1 MSFAAGRTRW
11 CRSASGSAV
20 LLMLRWRLQ
29 KGMFMVRKLF
39 RTEEA
44 ETSRVEAF
52 SDGVL
57 AIVITLLVLDI
68 KVPQTA
74 DSDAALWQAILQ
86 RLPMIGA
93 WMVSFFFVL
102 VFWVAHHTLFYQ
114 IEKTDRGLLW
124 LNGLFLLAI
133 SFSPFPTALAGEH
146 PGATPAVFLL
156 SLVMFLAAA
165 FFAAYSDPRGR
176 RGVAT
181 AIVRLLALSQESA
194 STPMGREDL
203 GAAARRGLREAWQS

>member
-1 MSFAAGRTRW
+1 
-11 CRSASGSAV
+11 
-20 LLMLRWRLQ
+20 
-29 KGMFMVRKLF
+29 MVRNLF

-68 KVPQTA
+68 KVPQTS
-74 DSDAALWQAILQ
+74 DSNAALWQAILQ

-114 IEKTDRGLLW
+114 LAKTDRGLLW

-133 SFSPFPTALAGEH
+133 SFSPFPTALAEEH

-165 FFAAYSDPRGR
+165 FFAAMRWYATVKGDLACPDVPRPYFVRAFPRGLTAPFIYA
-176 RGVAT
+176 VAMGLSFV
-181 AIVRLLALSQESA
+181 APWAAVALQILVPLLFVIP
-194 STPMGREDL
+194 TR
-203 GAAARRGLREAWQS
+203 AAVEA

>member
-1 MSFAAGRTRW
+1 
-11 CRSASGSAV
+11 
-20 LLMLRWRLQ
+20 
-29 KGMFMVRKLF
+29 MVRKLF

-44 ETSRVEAF
+44 ETDRVEAF

-57 AIVITLLVLDI
+57 AIVITLLVLEV
-68 KVPQTA
+68 KVPA
-74 DSDAALWQAILQ
+74 DSSDDAALWQAIVE

-114 IEKTDRGLLW
+114 LAKTDRGLLW

-156 SLVMFLAAA
+156 SLVMFLAAGFFVSMRWYATLKGGLARPLLPRQYFVRA
-165 FFAAYSDPRGR
+165 F
-176 RGVAT
+176 
-181 AIVRLLALSQESA
+181 
-194 STPMGREDL
+194 
-203 GAAARRGLREAWQS
+203 RRGLIAPLLYLTAMGLSFVAPWAAVAVQIIVPVLFVLPTRAPEANT